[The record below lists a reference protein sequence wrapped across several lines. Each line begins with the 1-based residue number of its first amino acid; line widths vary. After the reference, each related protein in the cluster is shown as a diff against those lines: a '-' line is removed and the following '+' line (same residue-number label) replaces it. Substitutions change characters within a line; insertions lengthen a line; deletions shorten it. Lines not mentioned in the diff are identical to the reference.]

1 VTFGVAGGPLGASEL
16 WTLLL
21 DLPGTAPGVVA
32 HGADT
37 PLEQPSETPW
47 CGVAVAAWMRAAG
60 IEPPPNWFRAK
71 AWLAFGMPLSEPVAG
86 CVVVFERPGGGHVGL
101 VTGVDQIGRLLVLG
115 GNQGNAV
122 SEVPF
127 ARERVLGYRWPP
139 NQIDLLARAHGRHN
153 DRGRVLRVAA
163 VEREHDAGTLADALP
178 GGQRCPLV
186 LIRDLLVLWC

>member
-1 VTFGVAGGPLGASEL
+1 M
-16 WTLLL
+16 
-21 DLPGTAPGVVA
+21 TA
-32 HGADT
+32 ADT
-37 PLEQPSETPW
+37 PWLAEARSHIGLREIPGAQTAPTIQRWLADLGAWWRDDETPW

-139 NQIDLLARAHGRHN
+139 NQIDLLARAP
-153 DRGRVLRVAA
+153 VALPIRVA
-163 VEREHDAGTLADALP
+163 
-178 GGQRCPLV
+178 GQPSSTNEA
-186 LIRDLLVLWC
+186 